1 MGDPLSLVGPCL
13 RVPDSSYLR
22 TRRLFKGLK
31 VAEFGFLTFRHK
43 VPPSVVCIVSQ
54 EDATELSKKWLSA
67 VSATNGSSKQLTVI
81 CEHWHRRHRPSYFFV
96 LTFKSHILKKIL
108 YPCRLQSLA
117 MYGGSYSA
125 HRTDS
130 TTDVPRDSA
139 PPSVCSFNVRAMR
152 KASNAESPSAV
163 LNGHRI
169 WTLKLKVEG
178 FTNVSDIGQICQE
191 VRQMLPNAG
200 WR

>member
-22 TRRLFKGLK
+22 TFPSEDSQGL
-31 VAEFGFLTFRHK
+31 EGCRIWIPNIFGHK

-81 CEHWHRRHRPSYFFV
+81 CEHWHRRHRRHRPSYFFV

-108 YPCRLQSLA
+108 YHLHPCRLHSLA

-152 KASNAESPSAV
+152 KASNAESPS
-163 LNGHRI
+163 H
-169 WTLKLKVEG
+169 
-178 FTNVSDIGQICQE
+178 CQT
-191 VRQMLPNAG
+191 QC
-200 WR
+200 